1 MQQHRPSKI
10 IVVDGYSHKILKN
23 SYTKYLQRASISDW
37 RSWSL
42 QNPKKI
48 TRYRRLL
55 NPLVTSGRKKVFKTV
70 EWVIAPGISPRE
82 RNSRGGILVAG
93 RLPDTSL
100 SFTNRKQFA
109 RHSFNLF
116 AGIRLSPKTSKTS
129 ESKASL
135 SLAEQWTENNYRNS
149 LTIKFCADVFPARK
163 CPSLKYCL

>member
-23 SYTKYLQRASISDW
+23 SYTKYLQKACISDW
-37 RSWSL
+37 RSWFL

-70 EWVIAPGISPRE
+70 EWVIAPGISPRG

-135 SLAEQWTENNYRNS
+135 SLAEQWTITEIRWQLNS
-149 LTIKFCADVFPARK
+149 VLTYSPLANV
-163 CPSLKYCL
+163 LL

>member
-23 SYTKYLQRASISDW
+23 SYTRYLQRASISDW

-70 EWVIAPGISPRE
+70 EWVIAPGISPRG

>member
-70 EWVIAPGISPRE
+70 EWVIAPGISPRG

-100 SFTNRKQFA
+100 SFKNRKQFA

>member
-1 MQQHRPSKI
+1 MDIHIR
-10 IVVDGYSHKILKN
+10 YLKTFTQSIYKGRLSQIDEVG
-23 SYTKYLQRASISDW
+23 SYKTR
-37 RSWSL
+37 
-42 QNPKKI
+42 KKI

-70 EWVIAPGISPRE
+70 EWVIAPGISPRG

-116 AGIRLSPKTSKTS
+116 AGIRLSPQTSKTN
-129 ESKASL
+129 ESKAS
-135 SLAEQWTENNYRNS
+135 SFTEIR
-149 LTIKFCADVFPARK
+149 
-163 CPSLKYCL
+163 

>member
-1 MQQHRPSKI
+1 MYLRLTKLVSTIPE
-10 IVVDGYSHKILKN
+10 KN
-23 SYTKYLQRASISDW
+23 NSS
-37 RSWSL
+37 
-42 QNPKKI
+42 
-48 TRYRRLL
+48 RLL

-70 EWVIAPGISPRE
+70 EWVIAPGISPRG

-100 SFTNRKQFA
+100 SLTNRKQFA

-135 SLAEQWTENNYRNS
+135 SLAEQWTITEIR
-149 LTIKFCADVFPARK
+149 
-163 CPSLKYCL
+163 

>member
-10 IVVDGYSHKILKN
+10 IMVDGYSHKLLKN
-23 SYTKYLQRASISDW
+23 SYTKYLQKASISDW
-37 RSWSL
+37 RSWFL

-70 EWVIAPGISPRE
+70 EWVIAPGISPRG

-116 AGIRLSPKTSKTS
+116 AGIRLSPQTSKTN
-129 ESKASL
+129 ESKASSFTEIRWQL
-135 SLAEQWTENNYRNS
+135 NSVLTYSL
-149 LTIKFCADVFPARK
+149 LTNV
-163 CPSLKYCL
+163 LL